1 MNQLLEQIKQI
12 REESP
17 QKFMLYV
24 VLLVVVVPGMLFY
37 VKNAGNK
44 QRGANPNEPAAT
56 VSAPAP
62 TPAPAPVPA
71 SGSAP
76 AAVPAAD
83 GAAGAVAPP
92 DAAQAAA
99 AAALSAD
106 AVIPPEVQTLV
117 AEFLA
122 LAPEVQQKYLTDSA
136 VVSGEEVA
144 AAEASLVREG
154 VKPDPFRP
162 EVGPGSNV
170 MVQGRPSLLPQVA
183 AEVEAAREAGV
194 DVPPVL
200 SYRKAEPEPEMGA
213 ETGGQVA
220 GLPEGLPQLP
230 EMGGFDFP
238 PMEVHGTPP
247 SQEPP
252 PKPAYPYK
260 PRGIVIDADPV
271 VIMTNDRGQSLYAR
285 VGTVLEPGVEVVAI
299 KKDFIRLKTPDGIEE
314 MPLVSEDS
322 APPVAQSAN
331 PGAPPPPLATPVGAG
346 R

>member
-17 QKFMLYV
+17 QKFLLYV

-44 QRGANPNEPAAT
+44 QRGGNPNEPAG

-62 TPAPAPVPA
+62 TPAAGPAPVV
-71 SGSAP
+71 SAD
-76 AAVPAAD
+76 AAAP
-83 GAAGAVAPP
+83 VATPV
-92 DAAQAAA
+92 AAQAIA

-106 AVIPPEVQTLV
+106 AVIPPEVQALV
-117 AEFLA
+117 VEFQA
-122 LAPEVQQKYLTDSA
+122 LPPETQQKYLTDSPVLPGADDDHA
-136 VVSGEEVA
+136 VET
-144 AAEASLVREG
+144 LVREG

-194 DVPPVL
+194 DVPSVL
-200 SYRKAEPEPEMGA
+200 SYRKVEPEPEMG
-213 ETGGQVA
+213 EEGGAQVM
-220 GLPEGLPQLP
+220 GLPGGLPQLP
-230 EMGGFDFP
+230 EMSGFDFP
-238 PMEVHGTPP
+238 PMEIHGTPA

-260 PRGIVIDADPV
+260 PRGIVIDADSV

-285 VGTVLEPGVEVVAI
+285 VGTVLEPGVEVIAI

-314 MPLVSEDS
+314 MYLATEDTAPPAA
-322 APPVAQSAN
+322 APPVAV
-331 PGAPPPPLATPVGAG
+331 PLPGAG